1 MIFPIPPRIP
11 HGHDEMAYWDNFL
24 SDEEINFILSQPEWL
39 YTEQGSIGRS
49 DGESSVD
56 TNVRNSN
63 VAWIGGRPEMMP
75 IWSKL
80 SNVVAEINRRYFNF
94 DLSGFYEPMQLGVY
108 SANTGGHYDWH
119 VDASSKDTS
128 APRKLSMSLLLSDT
142 SEFEGGKF
150 QVKTLSDEAQ
160 TLETKR
166 GRAWFF
172 PSYMLH
178 RVTPVTKGV
187 RRSLVI
193 WVGGPP
199 FK

>member
-1 MIFPIPPRIP
+1 MILPVPPRIKF
-11 HGHDEMAYWDNFL
+11 GQDEMAYWDNFL
-24 SDEEINFILSQPEWL
+24 SNEEINFILSQPEWL
-39 YTEQGSIGRS
+39 YTEQGSIGGS
-49 DGESSVD
+49 DGNSFVNKEIRS
-56 TNVRNSN
+56 SN
-63 VAWIGGRPEMMP
+63 VAWIDGRPEMAP
-75 IWSKL
+75 IWNKL
-80 SNVVAEINRRYFNF
+80 SNVVAEVNRRYFNF
-94 DLSGFYEPMQLGVY
+94 DLTGFYEPMQLGVY
-108 SANTGGHYDWH
+108 SAKNGGHYDWH
-119 VDASSKDTS
+119 VDGSSKDIS

-142 SEFEGGKF
+142 SEFEGGQF
-150 QVKTLSDEAQ
+150 QVKTVTDDAQ

-187 RRSLVI
+187 RRSLVV